1 MRIVLTG
8 PPGAGKGT
16 QAQLLSQSLALPHI
30 STGDLFRR
38 HISDGTELG
47 KTAKSYIDAGELVP
61 SSVTVSMVHD
71 RLSEDDAQSG
81 FILDGFPRTV
91 DQAIALDDILNEQL
105 NQLVAVLDFAIA
117 EDEVVTRM
125 LARGRAD
132 DTEDVIRTRLRVY
145 HAENQPLLD
154 HYAPIL
160 ISVQAQGEVEEV
172 HQRAMSALNERLA
185 VLQLDRS

>member
-16 QAQLLSQSLALPHI
+16 QAQLLAQALALPHI
-30 STGDLFRR
+30 STGDLFRH
-38 HISDGTELG
+38 HIAEGTELG
-47 KTAKSYIDAGELVP
+47 KTAKSYIDSGELVP

-91 DQAIALDDILNEQL
+91 EQAIALDEILNEQL

-132 DTEDVIRTRLRVY
+132 DTEDVIRTRLAVY

-154 HYAPIL
+154 HYGPIL
-160 ISVQAQGEVEEV
+160 IAVQAQGEVDEV
-172 HQRAMSALNERLA
+172 HQRAMNVLRERLA
-185 VLQLDRS
+185 VGRATRS